1 MIPTWLQSILEAKG
15 AWNADGVA
23 RAARAGYCRSCGAVI
38 VRGLDA
44 DRAALTA
51 VCDPEPL
58 NLLGEFLA
66 LSAGRPTYDLQ
77 WRSRYELNPREPAH
91 ISTTPAGTGGKSAV
105 VAAHCCG
112 QPIPAEGRDTVDNE
126 KRDGKADERCPF

>member
-15 AWNADGVA
+15 AWNADGVT
-23 RAARAGYCRSCGAVI
+23 RAARAGYCHSCGRV
-38 VRGLDA
+38 VLRGLDA

-77 WRSRYELNPREPAH
+77 WRSRYELNPREPVH
-91 ISTTPAGTGGKSAV
+91 IRTIPAGGSRQATV
-105 VAAHCCG
+105 VAAHRCG
-112 QPIPAEGRDTVDNE
+112 QPIPAEGCTVDNE
-126 KRDGKADERCPF
+126 IVDGRCSDAPPF